1 MPVLRTSPSQMFRP
15 WNATDS
21 LHHCCCM
28 GCCRRCR
35 ISGGQAVWIHGQ
47 LACTHVQPK
56 IALRERVYRD
66 TLWTTHDP
74 PMCPGSSQHL
84 SFGGSSPSRADGE
97 MLLRS
102 RRGSVQRCGERSSV
116 GRGPQSKVLSQ
127 SQSSECADPKRDPF
141 TRQFSQKLSWPR
153 PGMHVW
159 AARAKSAPKA
169 HR

>member
-1 MPVLRTSPSQMFRP
+1 MRTSVPAMPVLRTSPSQMFRP

-102 RRGSVQRCGERSSV
+102 RGGSVQRWRGPLLGEVLSQRSSV
-116 GRGPQSKVLSQ
+116 RVRVQSVRTLNGIHSRGNSH
-127 SQSSECADPKRDPF
+127 
-141 TRQFSQKLSWPR
+141 RQKN
-153 PGMHVW
+153 
-159 AARAKSAPKA
+159 
-169 HR
+169 